1 MTDNFLSC
9 LLNVLE
15 VDEFISVTLNFHYL
29 FLVAENSVQSTV
41 VYFLLQLF
49 QRGFAALNLR
59 FRVYVVQ
66 RHQVGMQGHGVFGLF
81 AILHSLHLNVV
92 DDVGVKY
99 TGVVLQL
106 AWLLARNDSGVGS
119 AVIFLHWNSI
129 KLIINESDLS
139 LKHECHW
146 SKSSADPLR
155 KLLAGCPSPSQHV
168 HLERMASFPL
178 SVFRLFI
185 LAAKISLIKKLL
197 RNRCFAHFLNLIQLT
212 LLVQLLVTNHQQRV
226 PHRLSSRSQR
236 KRLIWTFQL

>member
-119 AVIFLHWNSI
+119 AVIFLH
-129 KLIINESDLS
+129 
-139 LKHECHW
+139 
-146 SKSSADPLR
+146 
-155 KLLAGCPSPSQHV
+155 
-168 HLERMASFPL
+168 
-178 SVFRLFI
+178 
-185 LAAKISLIKKLL
+185 
-197 RNRCFAHFLNLIQLT
+197 
-212 LLVQLLVTNHQQRV
+212 
-226 PHRLSSRSQR
+226 
-236 KRLIWTFQL
+236 